1 MALFANRFAGN
12 RLGSGLSETKRYA
25 VTVLPDGIELVA
37 DLSEQPG
44 QQATA
49 DMLGCSV
56 REMNETHDLFHTLV
70 AEAIGLRCSPTLWAV
85 AHGEATEE
93 FHGLEEDAILAV
105 QKFFFAAVKRGWK
118 K

>member
-1 MALFANRFAGN
+1 MNDRP
-12 RLGSGLSETKRYA
+12 RYA
-25 VTVLPDGIELVA
+25 VTVFSDGSKLVA
-37 DLSEQPG
+37 DLIEQPG

-56 REMNETHDLFHTLV
+56 REMNETHDLFHTRV

-85 AHGEATEE
+85 AHGEAADE